1 MSIHSILPTRDAS
14 TDPGSLAR
22 KAGQNQQLDQ
32 QAFLKLLSTQLSNQD
47 PLSPQD
53 DQQFLAQLAQFSSV
67 EGINNLQTSQTHLQA
82 SQLIG
87 KTIHSSVVLN
97 NKPQDLTGTV
107 TAVRWDSQGVH
118 LTLNDANQSQVLL
131 DQVTQVSQ

>member
-14 TDPGSLAR
+14 ADTSSIVR
-22 KAGQNQQLDQ
+22 QAGANQQLDQ
-32 QAFLKLLSTQLSNQD
+32 QAFLKLLSTQLSNQN

-67 EGINNLQTSQTHLQA
+67 EGINNLKTSQTHLQA
-82 SQLIG
+82 SQLLG

-97 NKPQDLTGTV
+97 NKPQDLTGQV
-107 TAVRWDSQGVH
+107 AAVRWDSQGVH
-118 LTLNDANQSQVLL
+118 LTLNDANRSEVLL
-131 DQVTQVSQ
+131 DQVTQVSE